1 MKRKLRGF
9 KRSDVQL
16 DFDLYRVN
24 VPIPGVA
31 GQELSVIDIWPEGVE
46 RTIMFV
52 HGYAGCAET
61 WEHQIN
67 YFSKEYRV
75 VAPDLRGHGQS
86 DAPFTRYT
94 MQEMVADLNTVATY
108 LKLPQQF
115 VMVGHSFGGSIC
127 VEYAV
132 AYPGRLER
140 LVLIATAGE
149 YPLPK
154 AANLISRLPSSLLRP
169 VWEYRPR
176 WNAEAHVMKRMAVNN
191 VMQWQGWALM
201 RRISVPTLVIT
212 GERDN
217 YFPRYV
223 YEDVGRMIPN
233 VHVVDVGASK
243 HKVQLERH
251 RAVNRTIE
259 RFIEEDERRMSWRD
273 ESIPRGPL
281 DERPWLKVYGPD
293 VPSTVPIPR
302 QPLHRFLESTAESLP
317 RETATHFFGASL
329 TYRELDQQANQFAQ
343 ALSSLGLRAGDRT
356 MILLPNLPEL
366 VVATYGTLKTGGTV
380 VFPSADAPA
389 GQMVDMMAQSEARVL
404 VTLRQFDRLATLAQQ
419 QGGVHQVIVV
429 DMQSTEPAGMTAGML
444 DHWIISRPDLSSGM
458 HGKPEGAWLMHLLVR
473 EQPTYFPSQ
482 QVDPED
488 LAAILYT
495 SATTGTPKGVQLS
508 HANLVANTVQ
518 ARHWMPGLQY
528 GQEVFLA
535 VAPLMHSY
543 GMTLAMNLPIA
554 VGGSMVL
561 LPAFDLDEVLHH
573 IWTVKPS
580 VFPAL
585 PAMIAAIN
593 EAPNVRSYGL
603 SAIKTCLSGAAPLP
617 VEVQETFE
625 KLTQGRLI
633 ESYGLTEACSLT
645 HAEPPAGLRK
655 AGSVGVPLP
664 NTDAA
669 VVDLWTGAPMAP
681 GQVGELLVKG
691 PQVMAGYLDGGL
703 TGDVLRDGWLHTG
716 DVALMDA
723 DGFFRIIGRRHE
735 IMVVDGHQVFPR
747 DVEEVLYENSKVR
760 EAAVVGVVGPDG
772 MQRVKAFVVPR
783 PGTNLTEAEL
793 LDLCRH
799 RLDSHAVPAEIELRE
814 EVPKSA
820 LGSVQRRKLEDGGG

>member
-16 DFDLYRVN
+16 DFDLYRAS

-46 RTIMFV
+46 RAIMFV

-94 MQEMVADLNTVATY
+94 MPEMAADLNTVATY

-176 WNAEAHVMKRMAVNN
+176 WNAEPHVMKRMAVNN

-201 RRISVPTLVIT
+201 RRIDVPTLVIT
-212 GERDN
+212 GEQDN

-223 YEDVGRMIPN
+223 YEDVGKMIPN
-233 VHVVDVGASK
+233 AHVVDVGASK

-317 RETATHFFGASL
+317 RETATLFFGANL

-343 ALSSLGLRAGDRT
+343 ALHSLGLRPGDRI

-366 VVATYGTLKTGGTV
+366 VVATFGTLKTGGAV
-380 VFPSADAPA
+380 VFPSTDSPAD
-389 GQMVDMMAQSEARVL
+389 QMVAMMQQSRA
-404 VTLRQFDRLATLAQQ
+404 
-419 QGGVHQVIVV
+419 
-429 DMQSTEPAGMTAGML
+429 
-444 DHWIISRPDLSSGM
+444 
-458 HGKPEGAWLMHLLVR
+458 
-473 EQPTYFPSQ
+473 
-482 QVDPED
+482 
-488 LAAILYT
+488 
-495 SATTGTPKGVQLS
+495 
-508 HANLVANTVQ
+508 
-518 ARHWMPGLQY
+518 
-528 GQEVFLA
+528 
-535 VAPLMHSY
+535 
-543 GMTLAMNLPIA
+543 
-554 VGGSMVL
+554 
-561 LPAFDLDEVLHH
+561 
-573 IWTVKPS
+573 
-580 VFPAL
+580 
-585 PAMIAAIN
+585 
-593 EAPNVRSYGL
+593 
-603 SAIKTCLSGAAPLP
+603 
-617 VEVQETFE
+617 
-625 KLTQGRLI
+625 
-633 ESYGLTEACSLT
+633 
-645 HAEPPAGLRK
+645 
-655 AGSVGVPLP
+655 
-664 NTDAA
+664 
-669 VVDLWTGAPMAP
+669 
-681 GQVGELLVKG
+681 
-691 PQVMAGYLDGGL
+691 
-703 TGDVLRDGWLHTG
+703 
-716 DVALMDA
+716 
-723 DGFFRIIGRRHE
+723 
-735 IMVVDGHQVFPR
+735 
-747 DVEEVLYENSKVR
+747 
-760 EAAVVGVVGPDG
+760 
-772 MQRVKAFVVPR
+772 
-783 PGTNLTEAEL
+783 
-793 LDLCRH
+793 
-799 RLDSHAVPAEIELRE
+799 
-814 EVPKSA
+814 
-820 LGSVQRRKLEDGGG
+820 